1 MDDSTPAA
9 PASSAPQYT
18 PLEFTGEG
26 WVYFRIWVVNVALT
40 VVTLGIYSAWAK
52 VRMNRYFYGHTQLAG
67 ASFEY
72 LAEPLAILKGR
83 IVAVLA
89 LLIYSAVTQSPSL
102 WALIPPLLF
111 MFALPWLVNRSSPSG
126 SPIRATVTC
135 ASPLPGPTGPV
146 LRSTCS
152 GFLPQVSV
160 GALLPLAMQR
170 QQRFMVEHTRYGL
183 SEFSSELPSGAFYAP
198 ALQGLGILLV
208 AGALSALLPAVAA
221 LALALGGLMAYAHF
235 SAQTLNRVLGASALG
250 GHRFEGRLETLPWAW
265 VLISNAVL
273 VALSWVWPFPGHG
286 SAQHAIGSVT
296 WGSGSTV
303 IWKASSP
310 PRSRKARPLGR
321 SSGKPSIWILA
332 FEGRGPG
339 PALRGIR

>member
-9 PASSAPQYT
+9 SGPSAPQYT

-26 WVYFRIWVVNVALT
+26 WAYFRIWVVNVALT

-111 MFALPWLVNRSSPSG
+111 MFALPWLVNRSLAFRLTNTRYRNVRFSF
-126 SPIRATVTC
+126 
-135 ASPLPGPTGPV
+135 TGFKVHV
-146 LRSTCS
+146 LWLLAAGLT
-152 GFLPQVSV
+152 V
-160 GALLPLAMQR
+160 GALLPLALQR
-170 QQRFMVEHTRYGL
+170 QQRFVVEHTRYGL
-183 SEFSSELPSGAFYAP
+183 SEFSSELPGGAFYAP
-198 ALQGLGILLV
+198 ALLGLGILLV
-208 AGALSALLPAVAA
+208 AGALSALLPAVAP

-235 SAQTLNRVLGASALG
+235 SAQTFNRVLGASELG

-273 VALSWVWPFPGHG
+273 VALSLGLAIPWARIRAARYRLSHVGLWIDGDLETFLAAEVAQS
-286 SAQHAIGSVT
+286 SALGEELGEAFDLDIG
-296 WGSGSTV
+296 
-303 IWKASSP
+303 
-310 PRSRKARPLGR
+310 
-321 SSGKPSIWILA
+321 
-332 FEGRGPG
+332 F
-339 PALRGIR
+339 

>member
-9 PASSAPQYT
+9 SGPSAPQYT

-26 WVYFRIWVVNVALT
+26 WAYFRIWVVNVALT

-52 VRMNRYFYGHTQLAG
+52 VRTNRYFYGHTQLAG

-111 MFALPWLVNRSSPSG
+111 MFALPWLVNRSLAFRLTNTRYRNVRFSFTG
-126 SPIRATVTC
+126 AYG
-135 ASPLPGPTGPV
+135 PGFKVHV
-146 LRSTCS
+146 LWLLAAGLT
-152 GFLPQVSV
+152 V
-160 GALLPLAMQR
+160 GALLPLALQR
-170 QQRFMVEHTRYGL
+170 QQRFVVEHTRYGL
-183 SEFSSELPSGAFYAP
+183 SEFSSKLPGGAFYAP
-198 ALQGLGILLV
+198 ALLGLGILLV
-208 AGALSALLPAVAA
+208 AGALSALLPAVAP

-235 SAQTLNRVLGASALG
+235 SAQTFNRVLGASELG

-273 VALSWVWPFPGHG
+273 VALSLGLAIPWARIRAARYRLSHVGLWIDGDLETFLAAEVAQS
-286 SAQHAIGSVT
+286 SALGEELGEAFDLDIG
-296 WGSGSTV
+296 
-303 IWKASSP
+303 
-310 PRSRKARPLGR
+310 
-321 SSGKPSIWILA
+321 
-332 FEGRGPG
+332 F
-339 PALRGIR
+339 

>member
-1 MDDSTPAA
+1 MDDSTAVA

-111 MFALPWLVNRSSPSG
+111 MFALPWLVNRSLAFRLANTRYRNVRFSFTG
-126 SPIRATVTC
+126 AYG
-135 ASPLPGPTGPV
+135 PGFKVHV
-146 LRSTCS
+146 LWLLAAGLT
-152 GFLPQVSV
+152 L
-160 GALLPLAMQR
+160 GALLPLALQR
-170 QQRFMVEHTRYGL
+170 QQRFVVEHTRYGL

-273 VALSWVWPFPGHG
+273 VALSLGLAIPLGTDPRSTL
-286 SAQHAIGSVT
+286 SAQ
-296 WGSGSTV
+296 
-303 IWKASSP
+303 
-310 PRSRKARPLGR
+310 SRGDLDRR
-321 SSGKPSIWILA
+321 
-332 FEGRGPG
+332 
-339 PALRGIR
+339 